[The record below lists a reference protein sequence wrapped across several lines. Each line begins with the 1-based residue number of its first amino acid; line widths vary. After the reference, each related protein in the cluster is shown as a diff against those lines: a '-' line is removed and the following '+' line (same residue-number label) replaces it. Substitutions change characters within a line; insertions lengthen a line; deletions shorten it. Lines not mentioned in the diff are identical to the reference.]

1 MRAAE
6 RERGVRPEGLL
17 RINRLMSE
25 AICTHPAFHLP
36 GGNQTIRQSGA
47 AQERQRRSGR
57 AAILVF
63 TSSSLAYPPRSAC
76 PAFLLAGPAATMSKM
91 LYGMTTIYAPVCHPD
106 IIGCPPTVHCMR
118 PIRECNEIGSSIFF
132 TALRAITLTSHFGV
146 HKNMRYISYSGH
158 LLHLPCVTAIFS
170 EHPRLTTPR
179 FSPPPW

>member
-1 MRAAE
+1 MSIRPVYRMRAAE

-76 PAFLLAGPAATMSKM
+76 PAFLLAGPAETMSKM

-106 IIGCPPTVHCMR
+106 IIGCPPTVHLCAPFESATRSVLRSSSR
-118 PIRECNEIGSSIFF
+118 PCGRLPSLPTLAF
-132 TALRAITLTSHFGV
+132 TKI
-146 HKNMRYISYSGH
+146 
-158 LLHLPCVTAIFS
+158 
-170 EHPRLTTPR
+170 
-179 FSPPPW
+179 